1 MAERRRLER
10 FDLTEPARVIV
21 ESGAGNKEHL
31 SLTTK
36 DVSSGGAFLYCAQP
50 LSEGARVKLELLIS
64 LDALQKL
71 VGEKGKAKIKV
82 SGTIIRVETEGVA
95 IRFENKYKITALDS
109 DNHEIDS
116 F

>member
-10 FDLTEPARVIV
+10 FDLTEPARIIV
-21 ESGAGNKEHL
+21 ESGIGETENI

-36 DVSSGGAFLYCAQP
+36 DVSSGGAYLYCSQP
-50 LSEGARVKLELLIS
+50 LLKGARVKMELLIS
-64 LDALQKL
+64 LDGLQEH
-71 VGEKGKAKIKV
+71 VGEKGKARIKLN
-82 SGTIIRVETEGVA
+82 GTIIRVEAEGVA

-109 DNHEIDS
+109 GNRKFDL